1 MNIFKAGGV
10 SPRHPD
16 QSRQMADAI
25 LLSDRGLIEI
35 MGADATEFLHNL
47 VTNDIRSLRR
57 GEARFA
63 ALLTPQGKII
73 SDFFVFRETGA
84 AGDRLLLDCPL
95 SLTDELLRRLARYRL
110 RSKVDIANLSADHD
124 VVAYLDRAP
133 PEDSVVAAALDP
145 RSPEMGWRAII
156 RKGAADARGDR
167 AIYEERRIVAG
178 IPDGLVDFDYG
189 GVFPHEAN
197 MDRLSG
203 LDFKK
208 GCYVGQEVVSRMQ
221 HRTTVRKRVSRFTSR
236 SAAPAQG
243 SQVYIG
249 GVDIGVTGSR
259 AGADGLAFIRI
270 DRLSELLDAGHT
282 AEAAGVALD
291 FHPQS

>member
-1 MNIFKAGGV
+1 
-10 SPRHPD
+10 
-16 QSRQMADAI
+16 MADAI

-35 MGADATEFLHNL
+35 TGAEATEFLHNL
-47 VTNDIRSLRR
+47 VTNDIRSLAK
-57 GEARFA
+57 GETRFA

-73 SDFFVFRETGA
+73 SDFFVFRESGA

-95 SLTDELLRRLARYRL
+95 SLTDELLRRFERYRL
-110 RSKVDIANLSADHD
+110 RSKVAFADLSAAHE
-124 VVAYLDRAP
+124 VVAYLDSAP
-133 PEDSVVAAALDP
+133 PGEGVIAAAPDP
-145 RSPEMGWRAII
+145 RSPELGWRAIMC
-156 RKGAADARGDR
+156 KGAADARGDR
-167 AIYEERRIVAG
+167 AIYEARRIAAG
-178 IPDGLVDFDYG
+178 VPDGLVDFDYG

-221 HRTTVRKRVSRFTSR
+221 HRTTVRKRVSRFTSKNG
-236 SAAPAQG
+236 APAQG
-243 SQVYIG
+243 SPVFIG
-249 GVDIGVTGSR
+249 GVDIGVTGSH

-291 FHPQS
+291 FDSQS

>member
-1 MNIFKAGGV
+1 
-10 SPRHPD
+10 
-16 QSRQMADAI
+16 MADGI

-35 MGADATEFLHNL
+35 TGADATEFLHNL
-47 VTNDIRSLRR
+47 VTNDIRSLAK
-57 GEARFA
+57 GETRFA

-73 SDFFVFRETGA
+73 SDFLVFREQGA

-95 SLTDELLRRLARYRL
+95 SLTDELLRRFERYRL
-110 RSKVDIANLSADHD
+110 RSKVAFADLSAAHE
-124 VVAYLDRAP
+124 VVAYLDSAP
-133 PEDSVVAAALDP
+133 PEEGVVAAAPDP
-145 RSPEMGWRAII
+145 RSPELGWRAIM
-156 RKGAADARGDR
+156 RKGAAGARGDR
-167 AIYEERRIVAG
+167 AIYEARRIAAG
-178 IPDGLVDFDYG
+178 IPDGHVDFDYG

-236 SAAPAQG
+236 SEAPAQG
-243 SQVYIG
+243 SPVFIG

-259 AGADGLAFIRI
+259 AGADGLALIRI
-270 DRLSELLDAGHT
+270 DRLAELLDAGHT

-291 FHPQS
+291 FDSQS

>member
-1 MNIFKAGGV
+1 MPGG
-10 SPRHPD
+10 
-16 QSRQMADAI
+16 
-25 LLSDRGLIEI
+25 E
-35 MGADATEFLHNL
+35 T
-47 VTNDIRSLRR
+47 
-57 GEARFA
+57 RFA

-73 SDFFVFRETGA
+73 CDFFVYREQGA
-84 AGDRLLLDCPL
+84 EGDRLLLDCPFA
-95 SLTDELLRRLARYRL
+95 LTAELLRRFERYRL
-110 RSKVDIANLSADHD
+110 RSKVAFADLSAAHEI
-124 VVAYLDRAP
+124 VAYPYGAP
-133 PEDSVVAAALDP
+133 PEESVVAAAPDP
-145 RSPEMGWRAII
+145 RSPKLGWRAIM
-156 RKGAADARGDR
+156 RKGTSAARGDR
-167 AIYEERRIVAG
+167 AIYEAMRIAASV
-178 IPDGLVDFDYG
+178 PDSLVDFDYG

-243 SQVYIG
+243 LQVYIG
-249 GVDIGVTGSR
+249 GVDIGVTGSH

-282 AEAAGVALD
+282 AQAAGVALD
-291 FHPQS
+291 FDSQS

>member
-1 MNIFKAGGV
+1 
-10 SPRHPD
+10 
-16 QSRQMADAI
+16 MADAI

-35 MGADATEFLHNL
+35 TGADATAFLHNL
-47 VTNDIRSLRR
+47 VTNDIRSLA
-57 GEARFA
+57 GGMARFA

-73 SDFFVFRETGA
+73 SDFFVYREAGA

-95 SLTDELLRRLARYRL
+95 ALTDELLRRFARYRL
-110 RSKVDIANLSADHD
+110 RSKVELVDMSAAHEI
-124 VVAYLDRAP
+124 VAYLDGAP
-133 PEDSVVAAALDP
+133 PEEGVVAAAPDP
-145 RSPEMGWRAII
+145 RSSDMGWRAII
-156 RKGAADARGDR
+156 RKGVAHARGDR
-167 AIYEERRIVAG
+167 TVYEARRIAAG

-197 MDRLSG
+197 MDRLAG

-236 SAAPAQG
+236 SVAPAQG
-243 SQVYIG
+243 SQVCIG

-259 AGADGLAFIRI
+259 AGLDGLALIRI